1 MAFIWHINFHTF
13 QNKPVFLNPAYED
26 FIRNSMLRIAR
37 EEGILLLEF
46 EIMPTHVHLIIVE
59 FPDFPRPNMLKYLKG
74 KSAYQFFEKYPELRE
89 DLGGGHLWQ
98 VSYDK
103 VLVTTHIQYRKT
115 VEYVRRQ
122 KERGL
127 KR

>member
-26 FIRNSMLRIAR
+26 FIRNSMLRIAH

-46 EIMPTHVHLIIVE
+46 EIMPTHVHLMIVE
-59 FPDFPRPNMLKYLKG
+59 FPDFPRLNMLKYLKG